1 MTLLPFSLALLLA
14 SAAPAQQPTKAKTA
28 TPRKSSTSNSGGLQK
43 PKDEFGKAGKSGKNY
58 ENAGKAAGSAGKNLG
73 TKTADGNIAGGA
85 SDFGKGMGSMGKE
98 VGVGTAKVGTSV
110 GRGVASVFSGG
121 GKGKPKTK
129 AKSSPK
135 K

>member
-1 MTLLPFSLALLLA
+1 MLLSFALSMILAFSITAQ
-14 SAAPAQQPTKAKTA
+14 STEKSKAAPKKKA
-28 TPRKSSTSNSGGLQK
+28 SNSGSLEK

-58 ENAGKAAGSAGKNLG
+58 ENAGKAAGKAGKNLG

-85 SDFGKGMGSMGKE
+85 SDFGKGMGTMGKE
-98 VGVGTAKVGTSV
+98 VGVGTAKVGSSV

-121 GKGKPKTK
+121 GKDKPKTK
-129 AKSSPK
+129 SKSAPK

>member
-1 MTLLPFSLALLLA
+1 MMLLPFALTILLA
-14 SAAPAQQPTKAKTA
+14 SAAHAETPKTKTA
-28 TPRKSSTSNSGGLQK
+28 PTQKKSSTSNSGGLEK

-121 GKGKPKTK
+121 GKDKPKTK
-129 AKSSPK
+129 SKSAPK